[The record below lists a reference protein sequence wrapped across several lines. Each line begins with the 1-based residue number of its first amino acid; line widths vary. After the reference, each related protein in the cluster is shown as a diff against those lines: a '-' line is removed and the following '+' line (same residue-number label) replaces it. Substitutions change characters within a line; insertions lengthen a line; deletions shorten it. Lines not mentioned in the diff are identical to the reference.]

1 MDREHALRRILW
13 AAAVFNAGG
22 AISFGFP
29 ESFSGRLMALP
40 AVVPP
45 LYRAFAALFVLLFGG
60 AYAWTA
66 WRTPLFRPFVA
77 FGAIGK
83 TAAFATGLLVWV
95 AGACAGMTVLALGGD
110 LVFAALFCW
119 GLAGVREG
127 PIASAP

>member
-1 MDREHALRRILW
+1 MDREATLRRILW

-22 AISFGFP
+22 AVSFGFP

-40 AVVPP
+40 AAVPA
-45 LYRAFAALFVLLFGG
+45 LYRAFTAVFVLLFGG

-83 TAAFATGLLVWV
+83 TAAFATGLLVWI
-95 AGACAGMTVLALGGD
+95 AGACPGMTVLVLGGD

-119 GLAGVREG
+119 GLAGARETVT
-127 PIASAP
+127 ASPP